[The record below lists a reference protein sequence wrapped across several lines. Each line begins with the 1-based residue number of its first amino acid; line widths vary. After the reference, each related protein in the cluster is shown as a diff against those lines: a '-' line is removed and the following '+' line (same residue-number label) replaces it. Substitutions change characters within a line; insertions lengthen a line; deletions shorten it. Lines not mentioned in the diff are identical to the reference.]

1 MRLLLVVETVEN
13 EWLWNWY
20 TTLIF
25 SRVRHLPVEDMAD
38 CLLPPPMEKEITSSR
53 LQLILLSPTLLQ
65 FLARNSNFSL
75 GRLLHPDRVI
85 AIMLGVRDAQISP
98 QIRQNLVSF
107 AQWIHLEAKD
117 HDLEFVQT
125 VSYFSL
131 QILQQNGGNGHK
143 RSFHKLARSASN
155 ICRPTL
161 ASESNSFH
169 VYPRRVTEVCK
180 IYSTRCKQCRQ
191 KYWAQIWRSKI
202 QGDFL
207 GAKTLGI
214 KRVKFLVYSD
224 SGGKYARV

>member
-1 MRLLLVVETVEN
+1 
-13 EWLWNWY
+13 
-20 TTLIF
+20 
-25 SRVRHLPVEDMAD
+25 MAD

-98 QIRQNLVSF
+98 QIRQQNLLSF
-107 AQWIHLEAKD
+107 SQWIHLEAKD

-131 QILQQNGGNGHK
+131 QILKQQNLLGHK
-143 RSFHKLARSASN
+143 RVAHKLVSRSASN
-155 ICRPTL
+155 ICRPPL

-169 VYPRRVTEVCK
+169 VHPRRVTEVCK
-180 IYSTRCKQCRQ
+180 NIIKTQCLKLPKKCIIFKKCNQWKTTQ
-191 KYWAQIWRSKI
+191 KS
-202 QGDFL
+202 
-207 GAKTLGI
+207 
-214 KRVKFLVYSD
+214 
-224 SGGKYARV
+224 

>member
-1 MRLLLVVETVEN
+1 
-13 EWLWNWY
+13 
-20 TTLIF
+20 
-25 SRVRHLPVEDMAD
+25 MAD

-65 FLARNSNFSL
+65 FLARNSNFSV

-85 AIMLGVRDAQISP
+85 AIMLGVRDSQISP

-131 QILQQNGGNGHK
+131 QILQQNGGTTVNGGHK

-180 IYSTRCKQCRQ
+180 NLQYSIQTVLSKLILGL
-191 KYWAQIWRSKI
+191 KMGKISEQILGVKFFWSKI
-202 QGDFL
+202 LRF
-207 GAKTLGI
+207 
-214 KRVKFLVYSD
+214 
-224 SGGKYARV
+224 

>member
-1 MRLLLVVETVEN
+1 
-13 EWLWNWY
+13 
-20 TTLIF
+20 
-25 SRVRHLPVEDMAD
+25 MAD

-98 QIRQNLVSF
+98 QIRQQNLLSF
-107 AQWIHLEAKD
+107 SQWIHLEAKD

-131 QILQQNGGNGHK
+131 QILKQQNLLGHK
-143 RSFHKLARSASN
+143 RVAHKLVSRSASN
-155 ICRPTL
+155 ICRPPL

-169 VYPRRVTEVCK
+169 VHPRRVTEVCK
-180 IYSTRCKQCRQ
+180 NIIKTQCL
-191 KYWAQIWRSKI
+191 KLPKNVS
-202 QGDFL
+202 FL
-207 GAKTLGI
+207 KNVI
-214 KRVKFLVYSD
+214 N
-224 SGGKYARV
+224 GKPLKKVNS